1 MAYLHMSLTVQLK
14 QVNRF
19 GNIME
24 HKSVLMGFKWQLS
37 EDLKMRPRTAAH
49 LRDP

>member
-1 MAYLHMSLTVQLK
+1 MAYLHMSLTVQFK
-14 QVNRF
+14 HVKIF

-24 HKSVLMGFKWQLS
+24 HKSVLMGFEWQLS
-37 EDLKMRPRTAAH
+37 EDLKMRPRAAAP